1 MSQLE
6 SEAQAVLPSLINGI
20 RVPTSLSDSERLV
33 ISRWVLK
40 TAVVL
45 SHATPLRKILPPEY
59 LQFLRNNPADLPPQI
74 GVFAAVTAPTR
85 EFGTR
90 QRNHWING
98 SLDETP
104 ELLTE
109 MQTNAYKLSIQIRRL
124 LVMAAYLPR
133 ASSQFLLAAGL
144 HLPLW
149 PNLSVFPCYRADLTI
164 EPPYDSIKVLAI
176 FNDSLGALHMPKP

>member
-1 MSQLE
+1 MLLFAVFLLAVERVFDFPDDLLLKGIAKGSPPGVLGNLRHGFSSCSQFF
-6 SEAQAVLPSLINGI
+6 SN
-20 RVPTSLSDSERLV
+20 PT
-33 ISRWVLK
+33 
-40 TAVVL
+40 
-45 SHATPLRKILPPEY
+45 
-59 LQFLRNNPADLPPQI
+59 DLPPHI

-109 MQTNAYKLSIQIRRL
+109 MQTNAFKLSIQIRRL
-124 LVMAAYLPR
+124 LLMAAYLPR

-164 EPPYDSIKVLAI
+164 ETPYDSIKVLAI